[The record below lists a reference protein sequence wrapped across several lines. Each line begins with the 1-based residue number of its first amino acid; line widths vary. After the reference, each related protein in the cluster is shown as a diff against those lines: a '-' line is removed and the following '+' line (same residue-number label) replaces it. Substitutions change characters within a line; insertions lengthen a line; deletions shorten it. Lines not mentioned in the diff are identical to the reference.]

1 MLSNMVN
8 AIESVIH
15 DVVCCSTEYGIFIA
29 SYGAMK
35 AVSGEISPTFSLVK
49 PLRCRSAICC
59 AYA

>member
-1 MLSNMVN
+1 MVN